1 MASLRNAFK
10 YRLADR
16 PTLDTNLF
24 LNLYCPTLLNRLN
37 PEDFSI
43 PKLIVISGSPGS
55 GKSSVLRLFQ
65 TDSLIALFLNQQR
78 STDDVLGEVLR
89 ELGIFDETG
98 IRHIGLYIQCDSNLR
113 DLANAGSG
121 QANMKLL
128 NALLDIK
135 IVLAYLRG
143 LRQMAAAKL
152 INNDVGAVQFAP
164 LPPDETPA
172 PIFGRSHSFDQLE
185 EECTRIETDFAT
197 LLNSFPGDPIP
208 ASITPHA
215 RVFAFSYL
223 AHQEQ
228 REKLGWPHPLLLL
241 DDFQEL
247 YEDQRAHL
255 NAELTRRAPVPRWVA
270 VRKYVFELEQLLPLE
285 GTKDGREIR
294 EIDLDDAKPQA
305 FRKFVENVTERRLRL
320 TEALQQMLTI
330 QRFREQ
336 LRSVDETIPSAKMR
350 VQGENVL
357 SRLRELGANQNLT
370 FPDQAAVPVPFLH
383 DLEKHL
389 ILAERKA
396 QRKQRYILPELEPPE
411 PSDPKTDEAARLF
424 MARRYD
430 IPYYFG
436 FDSLSVAANRN
447 VEQFLEICGEYAEK
461 MIFRAELNRS
471 PELTAREQ
479 SDLLHAS
486 ARAYYERLEQHFPR
500 GSSIRQFVDNIA
512 RFCRAVTNRPNAP
525 IAPGVTGFGLT
536 GDQLRD
542 ARAVDGASAGIRL
555 FRETLAGAVAGNV
568 LSIRKVKQ
576 GQPGSQKFVFYL
588 NRLLCIRFALPLGYG
603 GWQKLPIDMIVRM
616 MQGPVPAEEWGTKWL
631 PQEIDGED
639 LE

>member
-1 MASLRNAFK
+1 MPSLRNAFK

-37 PEDFSI
+37 PEDFSV

-65 TDSLIALFLNQQR
+65 TESLIALFSNQQR

-89 ELGIFDETG
+89 ELGIFDEDG

-121 QANMKLL
+121 SRDMKLL

-135 IVLAYLRG
+135 IILSYLRG
-143 LRQMAAAKL
+143 LRQLAASGLLK
-152 INNDVGAVQFAP
+152 NNLRDVMFAP

-172 PIFGRSHSFDQLE
+172 ALFNKPYSFGELE
-185 EECTRIETDFAT
+185 ERCAEIETDFAT
-197 LLNSFPGDPIP
+197 MLNSFPGDPIP
-208 ASITPHA
+208 PSIAPHA
-215 RVFAFSYL
+215 RVFSFSYL
-223 AHQEQ
+223 ANQ
-228 REKLGWPHPLLLL
+228 RHGEEFGWPRPLLLL

-247 YEDQRAHL
+247 YEDQRNHL
-255 NAELTRRAPVPRWVA
+255 NTELTRRAAVPRWVA

-285 GTKDGREIR
+285 GTKDGREVR

-305 FRKFVENVTERRLRL
+305 FKKFVENVTERRLRL

-336 LRSVDETIPSAKMR
+336 LIPVAEALPLGKA
-350 VQGENVL
+350 QGPGDNVL
-357 SRLRELGANQNLT
+357 NRLRELGASPSVA
-370 FPDQAAVPVPFLH
+370 FPHQDPMPLSFLH
-383 DLEKHL
+383 DLERHL

-396 QRKQRYILPELEPPE
+396 NRKQKYILPELEPPE
-411 PSDPKTDEAARLF
+411 PSDAKTDEAARLF
-424 MARRYD
+424 MCRRYQ
-430 IPYYFG
+430 IPYYVG

-479 SDLLHAS
+479 DELLRSS
-486 ARAYYERLEQHFPR
+486 AKAYYERLEQHFPR
-500 GSSIRQFVDNIA
+500 GSSIRQFVDNLA
-512 RFCRAVTNRPNAP
+512 RFCRSVTNRPNAP
-525 IAPGVTGFGLT
+525 ISPGVTGFGMT
-536 GDQLRD
+536 ADQLRD

-555 FRETLAGAVAGNV
+555 FRDTLASAVAGNV

-576 GQPGSQKFVFYL
+576 GQAGSRKFVFYL

-603 GWQKLPIDMIVRM
+603 GWQRLPVDMLVRM
-616 MQGPVPAEEWGTKWL
+616 MQGPVPAEDWASKWSL
-631 PQEIDGED
+631 QEIDAED